1 MILLSGAAGAHTSTH
16 PVLGMLSLLC
26 TICPTHTSCV
36 LGMQCTPCPS
46 YPDHASFTPHA
57 LRQAASIAAAA
68 LWGLSTTSVCRRKLS
83 KLGAIPIVIRNIKRT
98 LSMEVTP
105 DPVLSAASAGGEA
118 GAGSDAADRTEEDDQ
133 QQQAGSGPPPAHN
146 FGGVAA
152 AAAAAAAGTEAADP
166 AADGDQGTGDVP
178 PVEMTHRSGGGGV
191 TGPDG
196 AAPSSSSEECDV
208 SDDED
213 AVGVLPSEA
222 RRATFQRHL
231 QGALSMLLV
240 DRSCRRPYI
249 ALEPNFTT
257 LFKLCRNLEGYSI
270 DKDVGQR
277 RTSAAKV
284 RC

>member
-1 MILLSGAAGAHTSTH
+1 MLPSAHSVIYA
-16 PVLGMLSLLC
+16 P
-26 TICPTHTSCV
+26 HT
-36 LGMQCTPCPS
+36 LTMHPS
-46 YPDHASFTPHA
+46 YPT

-133 QQQAGSGPPPAHN
+133 QQEAGSGPPQAHN
-146 FGGVAA
+146 SGGM
-152 AAAAAAAGTEAADP
+152 AAAAAAAGADAADP
-166 AADGDQGTGDVP
+166 AADGDQGTGGVP
-178 PVEMTHRSGGGGV
+178 PAAMTHRSGGGVAGA
-191 TGPDG
+191 DG
-196 AAPSSSSEECDV
+196 AAPSPSSEEGDG

-213 AVGVLPSEA
+213 AAGVLPSEA

-257 LFKLCRNLEGYSI
+257 LFKLCRNLEGYSSG
-270 DKDVGQR
+270 KDVGQR

-284 RC
+284 LTSLMQPVTLLQ